1 MVEQQAAEAA
11 RREGLPAAFVCP
23 ITLVAMRDPVVDRE
37 GNSYERTAIKEWMR
51 THTTS
56 PLSRKPLSA
65 DHLVENRL
73 LRNAID
79 EHYEKT
85 GQKRPS
91 PPQEPEQVRIPLPL
105 SCPSI

>member
-1 MVEQQAAEAA
+1 MHY
-11 RREGLPAAFVCP
+11 
-23 ITLVAMRDPVVDRE
+23 PVMDRE
-37 GNSYERTAIKEWMR
+37 GNSYERTAIKEWLR

-65 DHLVENRL
+65 DHLVENRV

-85 GQKRPS
+85 G
-91 PPQEPEQVRIPLPL
+91 EEQVRTPPPIL
-105 SCPSI
+105 SIYLISVICVGQAGGAEAGADAEQ

>member
-1 MVEQQAAEAA
+1 M
-11 RREGLPAAFVCP
+11 PPSFMCP
-23 ITLVAMRDPVVDRE
+23 ISHEVMRDPGTLSD
-37 GNSYERTAIKEWMR
+37 GHSYERTAIKKWLR

-65 DHLVENRL
+65 DHLVENRV

-85 GQKRPS
+85 GQKRSSP